1 MRPQTPMM
9 RQYWEAK
16 EAHPDALIAMRVG
29 DFYEFYG
36 TDAET
41 AAGVLEITLTG
52 REDGKNGRIPMS
64 GVPYHSIERYL
75 ARLVRAGHK
84 VALCEQ
90 LEDPKL
96 AKGLVKRG
104 VSRVLSAGTLVEEGL
119 LESGANNFLA
129 AVALVDGKAGLA
141 VLDLSTGEFMA
152 TEDYG
157 EKGWERVL
165 GELSRLRPAEVLV
178 PEQGCEVPMGEAV
191 QTPSSPLPPGRAV
204 AQLTRQ
210 FGVASLRG
218 FGLEDRDAAVTA
230 ASMLVSYAGAS
241 GLSLGHVSGIAHY
254 SIEGFMQLD
263 SSTRRALEL
272 TQNSSDGSRRLTLL
286 ATLDRC
292 STPMGSRLLRRW
304 VEQPLLDPVEI
315 ERRLDA
321 VARFVEHGGT
331 RADARNALSTLGDME
346 RLVARAVSGVAGPRD
361 LLRLRSALAAI
372 PRLDDTL
379 RKVGVGLVHDLREQ
393 LGNHAE
399 MDLKL
404 RTALSEDAPHHAR
417 EGGCFRE
424 GFDAELDKLREIERD
439 GKTFIAR
446 LEQQER
452 ESSGID
458 KLKVGYNSVFGYYL
472 EVPRSQ
478 ADKVPAHYVRKQ
490 TTAAAERFIT
500 AEVKEH
506 ESAVLGAQEKAAQL
520 ETELFDRLR
529 AEVAAE
535 APAIVAS
542 ARAVAS
548 LDVLAALAEAA
559 VRNRYVRPEIAEL
572 DGLEIVQG
580 RHPVVE
586 AQGGFVPNDTTL
598 DGETR
603 CVVLTGPNMSGKSTY
618 LRQTALIVLMAQ
630 IGSFV
635 PASGC
640 RLSPCDRIFTRVGA
654 RDELALGQSTFM
666 VEMTESANILN
677 HATERSLVVLDEVG
691 RGTSTFDGMAIAW
704 AMCEHLSQVGC
715 KTLFATHYHQLNALA
730 GQVSGI
736 ANCRVAVEEHEGG
749 IVWSHRVLPG
759 GTDRSYGIH
768 VAKMAGVPASVLR
781 RAEGV
786 LAELEGTERPVTA
799 SAPQESRLQ
808 MSLFVPDDSL
818 AREIEATDVSSMTP
832 IEALVQID
840 QWKKRITEA
849 ASKG

>member
-16 EAHPDALIAMRVG
+16 DAHPDALIAMRVG

-36 TDAET
+36 EDAET
-41 AAGVLEITLTG
+41 AAGALEITLTG
-52 REDGKNGRIPMS
+52 REDGKNGRIPMA

-75 ARLVRAGHK
+75 AKLVRSGFK

-104 VSRVLSAGTLVEEGL
+104 VSRVLSAGTIVEEGL
-119 LESGANNFLA
+119 LDSATNNFLA
-129 AVALVDGKAGLA
+129 AVAVVDGRAGLA
-141 VLDLSTGEFMA
+141 VLDLSTGEFLA
-152 TEDYG
+152 TEAQG
-157 EKGWERVL
+157 EEGWERLL
-165 GELSRLRPAEVLV
+165 GELSRLRPAELLV
-178 PEQGCEVPMGEAV
+178 PEEGCDVPFSDAV
-191 QTPSSPLPPGRAV
+191 HTTSKPLPLGRAES
-204 AQLTRQ
+204 QLSRQ
-210 FGVASLRG
+210 FGVSTLRG
-218 FGLEDRDAAVTA
+218 FGLDGRDAAVTA
-230 ASMLVSYAGAS
+230 ASMLVSYAGTS

-263 SSTRRALEL
+263 QSTRRALEL
-272 TQNSSDGSRRLTLL
+272 TQNSSDGSRRHTLL

-304 VEQPLLDPVEI
+304 VEQPLLDPGET

-321 VARFVEHGGT
+321 VGRLGEHGGT
-331 RADARNALSTLGDME
+331 RAEVREALAKLGDME
-346 RLVARAVSGVAGPRD
+346 RLGARAVSGIAGPRD
-361 LLRLRSALAAI
+361 LLRLRGALAGL
-372 PRLDDTL
+372 PRLDDSL
-379 RKVGVGLVHDLREQ
+379 RKVGVGLIHDLREQ
-393 LGNHAE
+393 LGDHAE
-399 MDLKL
+399 LDLKL
-404 RTALSEDAPHHAR
+404 RTALSEDPPHHAR

-424 GFDAELDKLREIERD
+424 GFDAELDKLREIERE
-439 GKTFIAR
+439 GKAFIAK

-452 ESSGID
+452 EASGID

-478 ADKVPAHYVRKQ
+478 ADKVPSHYVRKQ
-490 TTAAAERFIT
+490 TTAAAERYIT
-500 AEVKEH
+500 AEIKEH
-506 ESAVLGAQEKAAQL
+506 ESAVVGAQEKAAQL
-520 ETELFDRLR
+520 ETDLFDRLR
-529 AEVAAE
+529 ASVAAE
-535 APAIVAS
+535 AAAIVSS
-542 ARAVAS
+542 ARAVAA
-548 LDVLAALAEAA
+548 LDVLSSLAEAA
-559 VRNRYVRPEIAEL
+559 VRNRYVRPEIVA
-572 DGLEIVQG
+572 DDVLEIVQG

-586 AQGGFVPNDTTL
+586 ESGGFVPNDTML
-598 DGETR
+598 DSETR

-635 PASGC
+635 PAVSC

-691 RGTSTFDGMAIAW
+691 RGTSTFDGLAIAW
-704 AMCEHLSQVGC
+704 AMCEHLSAIRC

-730 GQVSGI
+730 GQVTAI
-736 ANCRVAVEEHEGG
+736 TNWRVAVEEHEGE

-759 GTDRSYGIH
+759 GTDKSYGIH
-768 VAKMAGVPASVLR
+768 VAKMAGVPPSVLR

-799 SAPQESRLQ
+799 SAPATSRMQ
-808 MSLFVPDDSL
+808 MSLFVPDDTL
-818 AREIEATDVSSMTP
+818 AREIEATDVAKMTP
-832 IEALVQID
+832 LEALVRID
-840 QWKKRITEA
+840 EWKKRIA
-849 ASKG
+849 GSAPKG